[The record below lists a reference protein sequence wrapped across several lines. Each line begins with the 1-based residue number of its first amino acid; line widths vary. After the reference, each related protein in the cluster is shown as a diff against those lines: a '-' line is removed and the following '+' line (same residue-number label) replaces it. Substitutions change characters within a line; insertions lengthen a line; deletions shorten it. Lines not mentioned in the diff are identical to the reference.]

1 MAMAVV
7 TVLFA
12 PALLEGFHQ
21 TQSNGNKYRTKMTPM
36 HMHTPIILYVHTT
49 RAHVHT
55 HACTGL

>member
-49 RAHVHT
+49 RDIDTFKLMH
-55 HACTGL
+55 